1 MAEEQFGCSPPRG
14 STKDDHRQLNPSGID
29 TDSKQCI
36 SLKVVSAAF
45 WRTTSRFHWKAA
57 SQRISSSPE
66 ASAIHIKEYHLLE
79 ISRKM
84 IDKKRLAK
92 MFSSMKEVGRKVIDK
107 QKHALHRSR
116 KTPDCNCP
124 ATVTL
129 SLSKQDDLGKSVFMK
144 AKSEIFNS
152 ASDATRSEKCKHR
165 LPGNAKSW
173 EMIQWERTHQG

>member
-1 MAEEQFGCSPPRG
+1 
-14 STKDDHRQLNPSGID
+14 
-29 TDSKQCI
+29 
-36 SLKVVSAAF
+36 
-45 WRTTSRFHWKAA
+45 
-57 SQRISSSPE
+57 
-66 ASAIHIKEYHLLE
+66 
-79 ISRKM
+79 M

-129 SLSKQDDLGKSVFMK
+129 SLSKQDDLGKSVSMK
-144 AKSEIFNS
+144 ARSEIFNS
-152 ASDATRSEKCKHR
+152 VSDATRSEKCKHR

>member
-1 MAEEQFGCSPPRG
+1 
-14 STKDDHRQLNPSGID
+14 
-29 TDSKQCI
+29 
-36 SLKVVSAAF
+36 
-45 WRTTSRFHWKAA
+45 
-57 SQRISSSPE
+57 
-66 ASAIHIKEYHLLE
+66 
-79 ISRKM
+79 
-84 IDKKRLAK
+84 
-92 MFSSMKEVGRKVIDK
+92 MKEVGRKVIDK

-152 ASDATRSEKCKHR
+152 VSDATRSEKYKHR
-165 LPGNAKSW
+165 LPGNAMTW